1 MVPTPESALL
11 AMSSELVGDDIWCV
25 RVTGEID
32 LSNSTRVAATL
43 MAPAKTPAI
52 MIVIADFTEV
62 RFLDAAGLGA
72 LVEAHKVLA
81 QAGKALKVFG
91 AQGLVARVLTFTD
104 VGRLVGVTLP
114 GVDEQAIPAAGSL
127 TRNPT

>member
-1 MVPTPESALL
+1 MVPVPESPL

-25 RVTGEID
+25 RVIGEID

-43 MAPAKTPAI
+43 MAPAKTSAI

-62 RFLDAAGLGA
+62 RFLDAAGLRA
-72 LVEAHKVLA
+72 LVQTYKVLA

-91 AQGLVARVLTFTD
+91 AQGLVARVLAYTG

-114 GVDEQAIPAAGSL
+114 GVDEQSVSAATG
-127 TRNPT
+127 